1 MCDKLNKMS
10 VPINFGT
17 FFMEHTIVLTISNL
31 SEERREI
38 LMALLAEQGFEAFEE
53 QESTLVS
60 CISESQFDLTVTKD
74 VLKDFTN
81 DYSIETIAPRNWNA
95 EWEQQYQPV
104 ILNDFA
110 GIRADFHPPLTGVEY
125 EIKMSFGTGHHQT
138 THLICQQMLQMDFQ
152 DKKVLDMGAGTGVLA
167 ILAERLGSKA
177 ITAIEIEAW
186 SAENILENMA
196 LNGSERIEAI
206 HGGAEAIKDNDFDV
220 ILANINKNVLL
231 AQLPLYSAA
240 LRTNGLLLLSGFF
253 VTDVPDLQA
262 AAVAVGF
269 EPYGVFERENW
280 AVLLFKKR

>member
-1 MCDKLNKMS
+1 MNYYELTLKLAAFDTWHDICVAYLAELDYES
-10 VPINFGT
+10 FVEETP
-17 FFMEHTIVLTISNL
+17 NL
-31 SEERREI
+31 KAYIQES
-38 LMALLAEQGFEAFEE
+38 LYDGAALQALLKQLEVQGAGI
-53 QESTLVS
+53 LGY
-60 CISESQFDLTVTKD
+60 DLMF
-74 VLKDFTN
+74 L
-81 DYSIETIAPRNWNA
+81 PQQNWNA
-95 EWEQQYQPV
+95 SWEAQFEPV
-104 ILNDFA
+104 FISEQLRIVAPFHELPPFGGIEIKIL
-110 GIRADFHPPLTGVEY
+110 P
-125 EIKMSFGTGHHQT
+125 KMSFGTGHHQT

-167 ILAERLGSKA
+167 ILAERLGAKT

-196 LNGSERIEAI
+196 LNGSERITAI
-206 HGGAEAIKDNDFDV
+206 HGGAEAITDNDNDI

-231 AQLPLYSAA
+231 AQLPQYSAA
-240 LRTNGLLLLSGFF
+240 LCQEGLLLLSGFF